1 MSPRAAARL
10 EAIGFEDVYDCA
22 AGKADWGASGLPLE
36 GRPGLRASELA
47 RADTPTCTAREPPQ
61 TARARVLG
69 SGWDT
74 CLVVDRE
81 RVVIGRLGRRALAR
95 EDDVA
100 VEDAMSEGP
109 RNPSAGRPAG
119 SARGVDAEPEPA
131 SAVVT
136 TSDGRLVGVVR
147 REEAEVRLGRERG
160 SSDREV
166 GELRERADEPAQVAA
181 REQDPEH
188 DEE

>member
-10 EAIGFEDVYDCA
+10 EAIGFEDVYDYT

-36 GRPGLRASELA
+36 GRPGPRASELA
-47 RADTPTCTAREPPQ
+47 RADAPTCGAGERLQPV
-61 TARARVLG
+61 RARVLE

-81 RVVIGRLGRRALAR
+81 RVVVGRLGRRALAR

-100 VEDAMSEGP
+100 VEEAMSEGP
-109 RNPSAGRPAG
+109 RTFRPDVRLGALVG
-119 SARGVDAEPEPA
+119 WMRKRNLT

-136 TSDGRLVGVVR
+136 TSGGRLVGIVR
-147 REEAEVRLGRERG
+147 LAEAEARLASERR
-160 SSDREV
+160 DRS
-166 GELRERADEPAQVAA
+166 
-181 REQDPEH
+181 
-188 DEE
+188 